1 VLEFHIIAS
10 NDIQIVPN
18 PANTYVTLSL
28 QAVHENMKISLYNT
42 LGQQLLQTTLA
53 ADKNELSLSV
63 DSFPTGV
70 YYLKVSSDNQAFY
83 KQLLID

>member
-1 VLEFHIIAS
+1 MTIIC
-10 NDIQIVPN
+10 N
-18 PANTYVTLSL
+18 
-28 QAVHENMKISLYNT
+28 KC

-53 ADKNELSLSV
+53 ADKNELSLSI